1 MSFSR
6 SPTSVINPIAN
17 RFLAAALATFTAL
30 MLSVFVSS
38 QWASADGRSTGGD
51 PEPPPS
57 STPGAL
63 RHVTAIPGDESA
75 AVTWF
80 RPAVGEIEIA
90 KIDGYVITAST
101 SGISVESAANDMLV
115 IVEGLEN
122 GIEYTFT
129 VFATN
134 ADGAGEIS
142 DSSNP
147 VTPEEGLVL
156 NHERMT
162 RLRAQLAKPPHE
174 AKERVHEA
182 TERAREKLQRT
193 KGRVGERLQEQ
204 AKHANGH
211 LAKATE
217 KAHEQSARQAP

>member
-1 MSFSR
+1 M
-6 SPTSVINPIAN
+6 
-17 RFLAAALATFTAL
+17 
-30 MLSVFVSS
+30 
-38 QWASADGRSTGGD
+38 
-51 PEPPPS
+51 
-57 STPGAL
+57 
-63 RHVTAIPGDESA
+63 TAIPSDESA

-90 KIDGYVITAST
+90 EIDGYVITASP
-101 SGISVESAANDMLV
+101 SGISVESATNDMFV
-115 IVEGLEN
+115 VVEGLEN

-134 ADGAGEIS
+134 ADGAGKIS
-142 DSSNP
+142 EPSNP

-174 AKERVHEA
+174 AKERVHET
-182 TERAREKLQRT
+182 TERAREQLQRT
-193 KGRVGERLQEQ
+193 KERVGERLQEQ
-204 AKHANGH
+204 PKHANEH